1 LDRKRTDPLLFLSGY
16 RTHHV
21 VVRRRPRTRIILGGW
36 WSTTAIF
43 FVVIVRPRLLL
54 LLLLLL
60 DPRPGH
66 VPGVPGPGA
75 GQGRRRRL
83 PPPRGGVGNVEQSDH
98 DRTISM
104 TVFFLVLGVLYI
116 GFCAYYRHRNK
127 ARRVMGDNNAEG
139 GGGGAANMEGS
150 RRRQRLENQAS
161 ALSFSLTLRVCVC
174 HVVSLL
180 VPN

>member
-1 LDRKRTDPLLFLSGY
+1 MSLFDDAPAPGSSSAGGGQQQQSSSSSSSAPASSSSSSSY
-16 RTHHV
+16 SIPAQATSQASQAQAP
-21 VVRRRPRTRIILGGW
+21 VR
-36 WSTTAIF
+36 
-43 FVVIVRPRLLL
+43 V
-54 LLLLLL
+54 
-60 DPRPGH
+60 
-66 VPGVPGPGA
+66 A
-75 GQGRRRRL
+75 GNDY
-83 PPPRGGVGNVEQSDH
+83 PSPRGGVGNVENSDH
-98 DRTISM
+98 DPTISM

-139 GGGGAANMEGS
+139 GGGGVANMEGS

>member
-1 LDRKRTDPLLFLSGY
+1 
-16 RTHHV
+16 
-21 VVRRRPRTRIILGGW
+21 
-36 WSTTAIF
+36 
-43 FVVIVRPRLLL
+43 
-54 LLLLLL
+54 
-60 DPRPGH
+60 
-66 VPGVPGPGA
+66 
-75 GQGRRRRL
+75 
-83 PPPRGGVGNVEQSDH
+83 
-98 DRTISM
+98 M

-127 ARRVMGDNNAEG
+127 ARRVMGDNAEG